1 MTNGTATLDRDANRT
16 ARIRDELAA
25 KAPELAATGLVTAA
39 EVDDVANSVRPG
51 LLDSLL
57 RLLTAANI
65 GGLVDGARAEA
76 RERGDRT
83 STYLDRLA
91 HLTG

>member
-1 MTNGTATLDRDANRT
+1 MHATATLDRDANR
-16 ARIRDELAA
+16 ADRIRHELDLKTPSLA
-25 KAPELAATGLVTAA
+25 KTGLVTAA
-39 EVDDVANSVRPG
+39 ELDEAAGSVG
-51 LLDSLL
+51 ADLFL
-57 RLLTAANI
+57 RILTAANL